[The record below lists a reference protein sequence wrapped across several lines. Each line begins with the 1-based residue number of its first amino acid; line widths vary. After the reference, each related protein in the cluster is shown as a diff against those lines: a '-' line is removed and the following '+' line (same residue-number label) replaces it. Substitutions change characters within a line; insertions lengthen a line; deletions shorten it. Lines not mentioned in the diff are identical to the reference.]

1 MSEFQK
7 LKEKRE
13 KTSCAELAYQSI
25 RSLILNGEIKEND
38 LVSENQI
45 AAYLNMSRTPVR
57 EAVRRLEAERVL
69 EVRKGSGT
77 FLKPL
82 TLKDIRNL
90 FEVREHMEMLAAET
104 ALKHISDQDIQD
116 LEEKL
121 NAMLEDFR
129 HGIKIEEARFSQT
142 DGEIHDM
149 LIDRSENGYVK
160 YLMDQIYFN
169 VDRYRAISYAV
180 SLDLEESTNQ
190 HLELLECMKKR
201 DQEELQRMIRA
212 HIRWSYQVLQEKLIQ
227 L

>member
-38 LVSENQI
+38 LVSKNQI
-45 AAYLNMSRTPVR
+45 EAYLNMSRNPVR
-57 EAVRRLEAERVL
+57 EAVRHLEAERVL

>member
-7 LKEKRE
+7 LKEKSE
-13 KTSCAELAYQSI
+13 KTSYAELAYQSI
-25 RSLILNGEIKEND
+25 RSLILSGEIKEND

-121 NAMLEDFR
+121 NAMLEDFQ
-129 HGIKIEEARFSQT
+129 HGIKIEEARFSKT

-149 LIDRSENGYVK
+149 LIARSENGYVK

-201 DQEELQRMIRA
+201 GQEELQRMIRA

>member
-1 MSEFQK
+1 MSEFQR

-25 RSLILNGEIKEND
+25 RTLILNGEIKEND

-45 AAYLNMSRTPVR
+45 AAYLKMSRTPVR

-104 ALKHISDQDIQD
+104 ALKHISDQDIQA

-129 HGIKIEEARFSQT
+129 HGIPIEEARFSQT

-149 LIDRSENGYVK
+149 LIERSENGYVQ

-180 SLDLEESTNQ
+180 SLDLEESTSQ

-201 DQEELQRMIRA
+201 NQEELQQMIRA
-212 HIRWSYQVLQEKLIQ
+212 HIRWSYQVLHEKLIQ

>member
-1 MSEFQK
+1 MY
-7 LKEKRE
+7 KR
-13 KTSCAELAYQSI
+13 Q
-25 RSLILNGEIKEND
+25 
-38 LVSENQI
+38 
-45 AAYLNMSRTPVR
+45 
-57 EAVRRLEAERVL
+57 
-69 EVRKGSGT
+69 
-77 FLKPL
+77 
-82 TLKDIRNL
+82 
-90 FEVREHMEMLAAET
+90 
-104 ALKHISDQDIQD
+104 
-116 LEEKL
+116 
-121 NAMLEDFR
+121 
-129 HGIKIEEARFSQT
+129 
-142 DGEIHDM
+142 